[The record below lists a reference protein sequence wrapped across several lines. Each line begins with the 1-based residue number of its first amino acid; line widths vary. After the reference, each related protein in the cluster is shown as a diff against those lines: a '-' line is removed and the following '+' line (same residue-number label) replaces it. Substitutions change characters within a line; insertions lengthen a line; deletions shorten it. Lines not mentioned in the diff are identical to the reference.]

1 MNKAIYLSLFCLLSC
16 YCSLAQNKKKLLE
29 DEKIALQ
36 FFIDSIYPVRPILKD
51 KILYADGEIWQGIY
65 SEFAHLIPYYR
76 NMIKVCNDY
85 YEYRNKH
92 QIVIHIKRPKGRF
105 KPKKWGLIRKNEDCY
120 NAPKQDP
127 KEEKKPRF
135 PPSGFLNIYSMFYD
149 STETEKLVL
158 VDIIINGFSQ
168 DYGWASYAFVIK
180 DKKIIYWRWR
190 EEEKSR
196 SY

>member
-16 YCSLAQNKKKLLE
+16 HCCLAQNKKKLLE

-36 FFIDSIYPVRPILKD
+36 FFMDSIYPVRPILKD
-51 KILYADGEIWQGIY
+51 KILYADGEIWPTNIY
-65 SEFAHLIPYYR
+65 PFFYIIPYYK
-76 NMIKVCNDY
+76 KVTELFHKEADY
-85 YEYRNKH
+85 NSLH
-92 QIVIHIKRPKGRF
+92 QIVPTFNKRKGKF